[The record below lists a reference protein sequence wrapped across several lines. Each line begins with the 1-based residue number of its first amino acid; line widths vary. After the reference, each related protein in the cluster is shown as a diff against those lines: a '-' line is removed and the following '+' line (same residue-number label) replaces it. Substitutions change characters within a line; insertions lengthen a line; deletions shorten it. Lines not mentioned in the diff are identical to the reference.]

1 MIKQYGVGV
10 KCATITLNVAP
21 VEESSLKKM
30 WRSPNGTIRNILG
43 ATVFRAPIICRN
55 VSRLVPGWTKAIVFA
70 RHAYG
75 DQYRAMDFY
84 FPVQGKLTMKF
95 EPADGGEVF
104 EYTVFDAPSEGIA
117 WECIIW
123 TNRSEVLLELI

>member
-30 WRSPNGTIRNILG
+30 WRSPNGTICNILG
-43 ATVFRAPIICRN
+43 GTVSRAPIICRN
-55 VSRLVPGWTKAIVFA
+55 VSRLVPGWTKAIVSA

-84 FPVQGKLTMKF
+84 FPGQGKLTMKF

>member
-1 MIKQYGVGV
+1 
-10 KCATITLNVAP
+10 
-21 VEESSLKKM
+21 
-30 WRSPNGTIRNILG
+30 
-43 ATVFRAPIICRN
+43 
-55 VSRLVPGWTKAIVFA
+55 
-70 RHAYG
+70 
-75 DQYRAMDFY
+75 MDFY
-84 FPVQGKLTMKF
+84 FPGQGKLTMKF